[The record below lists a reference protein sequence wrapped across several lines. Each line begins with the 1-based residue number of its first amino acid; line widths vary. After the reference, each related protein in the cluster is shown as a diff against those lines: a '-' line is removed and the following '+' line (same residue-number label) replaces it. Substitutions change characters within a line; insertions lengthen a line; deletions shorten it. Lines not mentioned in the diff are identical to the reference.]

1 MAKANSLTVR
11 RNAWQSVI
19 NRWVI
24 GMLGALAR
32 RRPDLPYYC
41 EGVAMPH
48 SVFLKIFFNAKTN
61 LLSPSTTKAVVARR
75 QGQPSLLCAKFLL
88 STRIA

>member
-24 GMLGALAR
+24 GMLGALTR
-32 RRPDLPYYC
+32 RRPVLPYYC

-48 SVFLKIFFNAKTN
+48 SVFLKIFFQCKDESAI
-61 LLSPSTTKAVVARR
+61 PSTTKAVARR

>member
-32 RRPDLPYYC
+32 RRPVLPYYC
-41 EGVAMPH
+41 EGVAMQH
-48 SVFLKIFFNAKTN
+48 SVFLKIFFQCKDE
-61 LLSPSTTKAVVARR
+61 STIRN
-75 QGQPSLLCAKFLL
+75 
-88 STRIA
+88 